1 MKLPNFMCLGASK
14 SGTTS
19 LYDILIQHPE
29 IYIPQF
35 KEPHFFDVSENFV
48 NGLEWYKQNYFQ
60 KANQKIIADFTPS
73 YFFDSNAPKRIF
85 DALGPKMKFLV
96 ILRNPVDRAYSHYL
110 HSKRDF
116 HESND
121 FLEALESEEI
131 RLKGYIEKSDYFS
144 YLRHS
149 YVKQGLYSKMLD
161 RYLKYYSLDKFLF
174 INFEDEFVK
183 EKDATIKKILSFLN
197 VDESIILNTNFKSN
211 VASKAISKRLKK
223 IMKKKSWYRKIIKYL
238 IPSFTTRQILRNKIH
253 KLNNTSFQPKQLS
266 DDSKFR
272 ILDKYFKK
280 DIVKLEIILNKDM
293 NW

>member
-1 MKLPNFMCLGASK
+1 MKLPNFMCLGAAK

-35 KEPHFFDVSENFV
+35 KEPHFFDVSENFA
-48 NGLEWYKQNYFQ
+48 NGLEWYKKNYFQ

-85 DALGPKMKFLV
+85 DSLGPKMKFLV

-121 FLEALESEEI
+121 FLEALASEEI
-131 RLKGYIEKSDYFS
+131 RIKKYIKKSDYFS

-149 YVKQGLYSKMLD
+149 YVNQGLYSKMLD

-197 VDESIILNTNFKSN
+197 VDESITLNTNFKSN

-223 IMKKKSWYRKIIKYL
+223 IMKNKSWFRKIIKYL
-238 IPSFTTRQILRNKIH
+238 IPSFTIRQILRNKIH
-253 KLNNTSFQPKQLS
+253 KLNNTSFQPKELS

-272 ILDKYFKK
+272 ILAKYFKK
-280 DIVKLEIILNKDM
+280 DIVNLETILNKDM

>member
-1 MKLPNFMCLGASK
+1 MKSPNFMCLGAAK

-35 KEPHFFDVSENFV
+35 KEPHFFDVSENFA
-48 NGLEWYKQNYFQ
+48 NGLEWYKKNYFQ

-85 DALGPKMKFLV
+85 EALGPKMKFLV

-116 HESND
+116 HESKD
-121 FLEALESEEI
+121 FLEALESEDI
-131 RLKGYIEKSDYFS
+131 RLREYIKKSDYFS

-149 YVKQGLYSKMLD
+149 YVNQGLYSKMLD

-174 INFEDEFVK
+174 INFEDEFVR

-197 VDESIILNTNFKSN
+197 VDESIILDTNFKSN
-211 VASKAISKRLKK
+211 VASKAVSKRLKK
-223 IMKKKSWYRKIIKYL
+223 IMKKKSWYRKVVKYL
-238 IPSFTTRQILRNKIH
+238 IPSFTFRQILRNKIH
-253 KLNNTSFQPKQLS
+253 KLNNTSFHPKQLS
-266 DDSKFR
+266 DVSKFR
-272 ILDKYFKK
+272 ILAKYFKK
-280 DIVKLEIILNKDM
+280 DIVKLERILNKDM

>member
-238 IPSFTTRQILRNKIH
+238 IPSFTARQILRNKIH
-253 KLNNTSFQPKQLS
+253 KLNNTSLQPKQLS